1 MDALAPTRARHKVIY
16 FGIAIAVVQYI
27 DRVCISWAMPEIR
40 QSLDLVGDQHDKV
53 VGYIFGAFTLA
64 YALFEIPTGL
74 LGDRF
79 GTRKT
84 LVRVVLWWSFFTA
97 ATGWVLGITS
107 LVVVRFLFGMGEAG
121 CFPNLTRA
129 FSTWLPPGEKS
140 RAQSTLWLCARW
152 GGALTPLLVVAVLGV
167 MSWRAAFGAFA
178 LLGVAWSVFF
188 YRWFRDEPRDH
199 PEVNQ
204 AERALLAANPPV
216 ARHDHVPWKSF
227 VSSPTTWLLWV
238 QYFFFSYCWYFY
250 VTWLSKYLKD
260 SYGSTWTKLG
270 LAMLGGI
277 PLFAGGFGNMI
288 SGFLMPRLAH
298 WTGDLRKTRRILA
311 FSGFTLAAITFLFPG
326 HYMSNPIIVMVAMG
340 LASLFGDLSMPCS
353 WSACMDIGGKFSGT
367 YSGSMNMMGNL
378 GGAVGPVFVGYL
390 LTWTHQNWAMIF
402 NISAGAYFIA
412 AICWLFIDPV
422 TPLDR
427 ETATAHDPSPVP
439 ESKPATA

>member
-1 MDALAPTRARHKVIY
+1 MAPAERPSRVRFGVLY
-16 FGIAIAVVQYI
+16 FGIAIAVIQYI

-40 QSLDLVGDQHDKV
+40 ATLNLVGQQHDDA
-53 VGYIFGAFTLA
+53 VGYIFGAFTIA
-64 YALFEIPTGL
+64 YALCEIPTGW

-97 ATGWVLGITS
+97 ATGWVRGLIS
-107 LVVVRFLFGMGEAG
+107 LIVVRFLFGMGEAG

-167 MSWRAAFGAFA
+167 VSWRGAFSA
-178 LLGVAWSVFF
+178 FAALGVLWAILF

-199 PEVNQ
+199 PSVNP
-204 AERALLAANPPV
+204 AERALLAGNPPV
-216 ARHDHVPWKSF
+216 ARHDHVPWRAF
-227 VSSPTTWLLWV
+227 ASSPTTWLLWA

-250 VTWLSKYLKD
+250 VTWLSKYLRD
-260 SYGSTWTKLG
+260 SYGLAWSKIG

-277 PLFAGGFGNMI
+277 PLFAGGFGNLLA
-288 SGFLMPRLAH
+288 GFLMPRLAR
-298 WTGDLRKTRRILA
+298 WTGDLGQSRRILA
-311 FSGFTLAAITFLFPG
+311 FSGFLLAGVAFLFPA
-326 HYMSNPIIVMVAMG
+326 HHMASPLLVMVAMG
-340 LASLFGDLSMPCS
+340 LASFFGDLSMPSS

-378 GGAVGPVFVGYL
+378 GGALGPILVGHL
-390 LTWTHQNWAMIF
+390 LVWTRQNWGVIF
-402 NISAGAYFIA
+402 NISAGAYFLA
-412 AICWLFIDPV
+412 ALCWLFIDPV
-422 TPLDR
+422 TSLDR
-427 ETATAHDPSPVP
+427 RGSPDG
-439 ESKPATA
+439 PA

>member
-1 MDALAPTRARHKVIY
+1 MEPLAPSRARFNVLY
-16 FGIAIAVVQYI
+16 FGIAIAVIQYI

-40 QSLDLVGDQHDKV
+40 ESLKLVGKEHDDA
-53 VGYIFGAFTLA
+53 VGYIFGAFTVA
-64 YALFEIPTGL
+64 YALFEIPTGW

-97 ATGWVLGITS
+97 ATGWVMGLTS
-107 LVVVRFLFGMGEAG
+107 LIIVRFLFGMGEAG

-167 MSWRAAFGAFA
+167 MSWRAAFGLFA
-178 LLGVAWSVFF
+178 SLGVLWAVFF
-188 YRWFRDEPRDH
+188 YRWFRDEPREH
-199 PEVNQ
+199 PSVNQ
-204 AERALLAANPPV
+204 AERALLASNPAV

-227 VSSPTTWLLWV
+227 VSSRTTWLLWA

-270 LAMLGGI
+270 LAMLGGV
-277 PLFAGGFGNMI
+277 PLFAGGFGNLLA
-288 SGFLMPRLAH
+288 GFLMPRLAR
-298 WTGDLRKTRRILA
+298 WTGDLGRSRRILA
-311 FSGFTLAAITFLFPG
+311 FTGFALAGVAFLFPA
-326 HYMSNPIIVMVAMG
+326 HHMASPLIVMVAMG
-340 LASLFGDLSMPCS
+340 LASFFGDLSMPSS

-378 GGAVGPVFVGYL
+378 GGALGPILIGHL
-390 LTWTHQNWAMIF
+390 LVWSNQNWGLIF
-402 NISAGAYFIA
+402 NISAGAYFVA
-412 AICWLFIDPV
+412 AVCWLLIDPV

-427 ETATAHDPSPVP
+427 
-439 ESKPATA
+439 SKDEPAPASAPAA